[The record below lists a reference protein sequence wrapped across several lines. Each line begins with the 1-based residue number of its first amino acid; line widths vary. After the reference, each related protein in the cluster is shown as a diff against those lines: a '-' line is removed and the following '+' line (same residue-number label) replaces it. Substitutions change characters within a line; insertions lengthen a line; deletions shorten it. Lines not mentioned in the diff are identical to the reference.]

1 MSAPTTS
8 SLQSTA
14 EQKRNAYFAWASIC
28 VIWGT
33 TYLAIKFALETIP
46 PFLMGGLRYV
56 TAGAILA
63 IALRVQGRAMPSWRA
78 MPGYLLSG
86 ALLLGIGNG
95 GVIWAELYVPSG
107 LAAVL
112 VAAVPFWMV
121 GLEALLPGGERLA
134 RRGVLGLLVGFA
146 GIVLL
151 VWPDLRFD
159 ATGGGWRF
167 AAGVVALQL
176 ACLGWALGSSYSR
189 RRNER
194 AGQVDPITGA
204 AFQMLFG
211 GGVMLAAGTLTGE
224 WSALSFTARTA
235 SALAYLIIAG
245 SLVGFVAYI
254 YALTHLSTSFV
265 SLYAYV
271 NPVVAVALGTLILH
285 EPFGWRL
292 VVAIAIILG
301 GMAIVSAKRPSHP
314 RGDARRPTADRAP
327 AERAESSAA

>member
-1 MSAPTTS
+1 MTAPATS
-8 SLQSTA
+8 TNSTA
-14 EQKRNAYFAWASIC
+14 QQKRNAYLAWASIC
-28 VIWGT
+28 LIWGT
-33 TYLAIKFALETIP
+33 TYLGIKIALESIP

-56 TAGAILA
+56 TAGVILA
-63 IALRVQGRAMPSWRA
+63 VALRVQGRAMPSWRA

-86 ALLLGIGNG
+86 ALLLGVGNG

-107 LAAVL
+107 LAAVM

-121 GLEALLPGGERLA
+121 GLEALLPGGERLS
-134 RRGVLGLLVGFA
+134 RRAVLGLMVGFA

-151 VWPDLRFD
+151 VWPDLKFD
-159 ATGGGWRF
+159 AAGGWRF

-189 RRNER
+189 RKNGS
-194 AGQVDPITGA
+194 AGQVDPITGS

-224 WSALSFTARTA
+224 WSALAFTSRTA
-235 SALAYLIIAG
+235 TALAYLIVAG

-271 NPVVAVALGTLILH
+271 NPIVAVALGTLILD

-292 VVAIAIILG
+292 VIAISIILG
-301 GMAIVSAKRPSHP
+301 GMAIVSAKRPAGS
-314 RGDARRPTADRAP
+314 RTDERRASPGRAP
-327 AERAESSAA
+327 TERAESSAA